1 MVSESPASDRTL
13 SRRTL
18 LAGTTAGALVATSGC
33 IREVRSIIRRS
44 PDEQLS
50 LSIATVPGDADNQAV
65 DIATRLQSALEVAGI
80 DAELDMLSRE
90 EFYREILINHEF
102 DIFVGRHP
110 GGIDP
115 EFLYEA
121 LHSRFADEWGWQ
133 NPFGFTNITFDE
145 RLDRQREQDGEERQR
160 AVREV
165 LRSVANEQPLT
176 PICIPTEQRLADPER
191 FDGWGRHH
199 PEDRLAYVDLDP
211 EPGVSELRGVIVDAR
226 PTKNLNPLSVEY
238 RNRSTFV
245 DLLYDSLATYDGDSH
260 VPWLAEE
267 WEWEDSTA
275 SVRLREANWHDG
287 ESVTADDVAFTYE
300 LIADTSLGEDEVASP
315 APKYRGVTT
324 TIEGIEVVS
333 NQELRIDAAGGTDA
347 ATIAFSVPILPEH
360 IWKDRTEA
368 AELPGVDVAE
378 GTTEAVVTDNVPP
391 VGSGPFEFVERSE
404 RSHLELARNE
414 DHFATGT
421 TELPSPGFDRLVAN
435 VAPNHAEAIEAI
447 TAGEA
452 DVTISALDPQV
463 VDETVSPDDD
473 RLVESPSRTVYC
485 LGFNTRHAPLGN
497 PYFRRNVASL
507 LDKGHLTEDLFA
519 GNATPVATPL
529 TGDWVPDDLNWTGSD
544 PRVPFLGEDGDLDEA
559 AVRSAFEDAGYRYD
573 GEGRLLG

>member
-1 MVSESPASDRTL
+1 MAPESPASDRTL

-18 LAGTTAGALVATSGC
+18 LAGTTAGALVTTSGC
-33 IREVRSIIRRS
+33 IREVRNIIRRS

-50 LSIATVPGDADNQAV
+50 LSIATVPGDADSQAV
-65 DIATRLQSALEVAGI
+65 DIATRLQAALEVAGI

-145 RLDRQREQDGEERQR
+145 GLDRQREQDGEERQR

-176 PICIPTEQRLADPER
+176 PICRPAEQRLASAER

-199 PEDRLAYVDLDP
+199 PEDRLAYLDLDP
-211 EPGVSELRGVIVDAR
+211 ESGVSELRGVIVDAR
-226 PTKNLNPLSVEY
+226 PTKNLNPLSAEY

-245 DLLYDSLATYDGDSH
+245 DLIYDSLATYDGDSF

-267 WEWEDSTA
+267 WEWEESTA
-275 SVRLREANWHDG
+275 SVQLREAYWHDG
-287 ESVTADDVAFTYE
+287 ESVTADDVAFTYD

-324 TIEGIEVVS
+324 AIEGVDVVT
-333 NQELRIDAAGGTDA
+333 NRELRIDAVGGADA
-347 ATIAFSVPILPEH
+347 ATVAFSVPVLPEH
-360 IWKDRTEA
+360 IWSDRSEA

-391 VGSGPFEFVERSE
+391 IGSGPFEFVERSE
-404 RSHLELARNE
+404 RSRLELARNE
-414 DHFATGT
+414 DHFAIGT
-421 TELPSPGFDRLVAN
+421 IDLPSPGIDRFVVD

-452 DVTISALDPQV
+452 DVTISSLDPQV
-463 VDETVSPDDD
+463 VDEQLSSDEDH
-473 RLVESPSRTVYC
+473 LLESPSRTVYC
-485 LGFNTRHAPLGN
+485 LGFNTRQAPLGN

-507 LDKGHLTEDLFA
+507 LNKGYLADELFA
-519 GNATPVATPL
+519 GKATPVATPL
-529 TGDWVPDDLNWTGSD
+529 TGDWVPDDLYWANSD
-544 PRVPFLGEDGDLDEA
+544 PVVPFLGEDGDLDEA
-559 AVRSAFEDAGYRYD
+559 AVRNAFEEAGYRYD

>member
-1 MVSESPASDRTL
+1 MAPESPVPDRPL
-13 SRRTL
+13 SRRSL
-18 LAGTTAGALVATSGC
+18 LAGATASALVSTSGC
-33 IREVRSIIRRS
+33 VREVRNIVRRS

-50 LSIATVPGDADNQAV
+50 LTIATVPGDADTQAV
-65 DIATRLQSALEVAGI
+65 DIATRLQEALEVAGI
-80 DAELDMLSRE
+80 DADVDMLSRE

-133 NPFGFTNITFDE
+133 NPFGFTNIPFDE
-145 RLDRQREQDGEERQR
+145 RLDRQRERDGEERQR
-160 AVREV
+160 AVRDV
-165 LRSVANEQPLT
+165 LRSVADEQPLT
-176 PICIPTEQRLADPER
+176 PICIPTEQRLASPER

-199 PEDRLAYVDLDP
+199 LEDRLAYVDIDP
-211 EPGVSELRGVIVDAR
+211 EPDVSELRGVIVDAR
-226 PTKNLNPLSVEY
+226 PTKNLNPLSAEY

-245 DLLYDSLATYDGDSH
+245 DLLYDSLATYDGDSF

-267 WEWEDSTA
+267 WEWEDSTV
-275 SVRLREANWHDG
+275 SVRLREAYWHDG

-300 LIADTSLGEDEVASP
+300 LIADTSLGEDDVASP
-315 APKYRGVTT
+315 APKYRGITTAIDRIDVVT
-324 TIEGIEVVS
+324 
-333 NQELRIDAAGGTDA
+333 NRELRINASGGADA
-347 ATIAFSVPILPEH
+347 ATVAFSVPVLPEH
-360 IWKDRTEA
+360 IWEERTEA
-368 AELPGVDVAE
+368 ADLPGVDVAE

-404 RSHLELARNE
+404 RSHLELARND
-414 DHFATGT
+414 DHFAVGATD
-421 TELPSPGFDRLVAN
+421 LPSPGIDRFVVD

-447 TAGEA
+447 TAAEA
-452 DVTISALDPQV
+452 DVTISPLDPLV
-463 VDETVSPDDD
+463 VDDQLSADDD
-473 RLVESPSRTVYC
+473 RLIESPSRTAYC
-485 LGFNTRHAPLGN
+485 LGFNTRNAPLGN

-507 LDKGHLTEDLFA
+507 LDKGSLTEELFSGRA
-519 GNATPVATPL
+519 DPVATPL
-529 TGDWVPDDLNWTGSD
+529 TGDWVPEELQWTSSD
-544 PRVPFLGEDGDLDEA
+544 PVVPFLGEDGQLDEA